1 VLDGEG
7 APSYEQWKTM
17 VQKLLAD
24 RFKLT
29 FHRDKKELSLYVLT
43 CLRWK
48 RAEKRHQKREHCCRL
63 LDTHQADAWRSHDVC
78 AERDKPRV

>member
-1 VLDGEG
+1 
-7 APSYEQWKTM
+7 M

-43 CLRWK
+43 V
-48 RAEKRHQKREHCCRL
+48 EKNGPKNVSKSESTAPGVSIPIRPTPGGVTMSVRIG
-63 LDTHQADAWRSHDVC
+63 TS
-78 AERDKPRV
+78 